1 MLELGSYIYLSS
13 YLILDVL
20 HHFLLLCALRARCAH
35 RMPEAKNGS
44 SPRGGAGRGVFAQA
58 TFFLAL
64 RAAADADLHSQ
75 YATLR
80 EMIER
85 EGGRVMKHLDEGQ
98 VRTDANAPGYGQRPR
113 AAQHVTNGAA
123 PRGCPGQRGA

>member
-1 MLELGSYIYLSS
+1 MT
-13 YLILDVL
+13 
-20 HHFLLLCALRARCAH
+20 
-35 RMPEAKNGS
+35 EAKNGRA
-44 SPRGGAGRGVFAQA
+44 PLGGAGGGIFAQA

-64 RAAADADLHSQ
+64 RAAADTDLKAEF
-75 YATLR
+75 ATLR
-80 EMIER
+80 EKIER